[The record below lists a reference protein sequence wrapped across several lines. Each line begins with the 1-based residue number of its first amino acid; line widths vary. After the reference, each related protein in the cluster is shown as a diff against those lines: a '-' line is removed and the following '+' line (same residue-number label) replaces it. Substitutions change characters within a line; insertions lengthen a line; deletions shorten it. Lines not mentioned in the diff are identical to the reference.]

1 MSSQTGDLKE
11 LEKVVN
17 KEKESAPQPEKPTET
32 GKTPPKPEAEKKDS
46 APKPEPESS
55 TTPEQP
61 KPTTPPPASAEN
73 KVPARG
79 AKGRGEYLTANFVV
93 PHRNAKKKEAEDV
106 EQLKKEAAD
115 KDKKGDSSAP
125 DKGDT
130 KEKTDPGTGAS
141 VQSTDQGGGAA
152 GSAAPEEEEK
162 TSTFDK
168 VDSVME
174 SLDPIMDVAGM
185 AVAHAGDGVN
195 LYQDSKDVMG
205 EKASTGSDIAGA
217 VTSGSSMLLNA
228 YGTVRSGMSTHKAR
242 MNGDKIGYRS
252 GIFETAGSTLATMG
266 DMATFGTSI
275 GGLAGGSSNSGNIGN
290 VLSGSLGA
298 IGSATSL
305 VGSSYRTNQNK
316 KNSDMLKTFSR
327 TTNVDMGKI
336 DKLKGEALESKNLEA
351 YRIAQMRRNS
361 AKAMK
366 YATAMGGAASE
377 SKYKSAKWDT
387 LGNVAGLIGGLSS
400 IVGGAIGLAGASPI
414 AKLVMTGIGALTN
427 IIGSVAKSKNM
438 ISEKKRS
445 SENKQRFVNEYI
457 GEKTKK
463 ILAESNAGISD
474 ENEKVTEAEAQ
485 NIAIARLGINEDQP
499 ISDTSTLDQNRDQ
512 IFAKLCQKRARNIM
526 GADNHTRKAILEN
539 MGLDPEKA
547 TEDAIISALGG

>member
-1 MSSQTGDLKE
+1 
-11 LEKVVN
+11 
-17 KEKESAPQPEKPTET
+17 
-32 GKTPPKPEAEKKDS
+32 
-46 APKPEPESS
+46 
-55 TTPEQP
+55 
-61 KPTTPPPASAEN
+61 
-73 KVPARG
+73 
-79 AKGRGEYLTANFVV
+79 
-93 PHRNAKKKEAEDV
+93 
-106 EQLKKEAAD
+106 
-115 KDKKGDSSAP
+115 
-125 DKGDT
+125 
-130 KEKTDPGTGAS
+130 
-141 VQSTDQGGGAA
+141 
-152 GSAAPEEEEK
+152 
-162 TSTFDK
+162 

-174 SLDPIMDVAGM
+174 SLDPFMDVAGM

-205 EKASTGSDIAGA
+205 EKASNASNIAGA

-252 GIFETAGSTLATMG
+252 GLFETAGSTLATMG

-275 GGLAGGSSNSGNIGN
+275 GGLAGGSDNSGNIGN

-298 IGSATSL
+298 LGSATSL

-316 KNSDMLKTFSR
+316 KNRDMLNIFSR
-327 TTNVDMGKI
+327 SASSTDMGKLNEQKG
-336 DKLKGEALESKNLEA
+336 DALKNKNLEA
-351 YRIAQMRRNS
+351 YRMAQMRKNS

-366 YATAMGGAASE
+366 YATAMGSAAADT
-377 SKYKSAKWDT
+377 KYKAGKWDT
-387 LGNVAGLIGGLSS
+387 LGNVAGLIGGLAS
-400 IVGGAIGLAGASPI
+400 IVGGSIGLAGASPI

-445 SENKQRFVNEYI
+445 SENKQKFVNEYI

-485 NIAIARLGINEDQP
+485 NIAIARLGINDDQP
-499 ISDTSTLDQNRDQ
+499 ISETSTLDKNRDQ

-526 GADNHTRKAILEN
+526 GADIHTREAILEN
-539 MGLDPEKA
+539 MGLDPTKA
-547 TEDAIISALGG
+547 TEDAIVSALGG